1 MALWVKL
8 FKINLSTSIITGDL
22 NGVLRGPSTK
32 VFKISLNM
40 PSIVTD
46 IKTPKREGETV
57 KLIKD
62 PLIVL
67 ESYICVCVPTW

>member
-8 FKINLSTSIITGDL
+8 FRINLSASIITGDL

-40 PSIVTD
+40 PSIATD
-46 IKTPKREGETV
+46 IKTPKWEGVT
-57 KLIKD
+57 INFF
-62 PLIVL
+62 
-67 ESYICVCVPTW
+67 